1 MAEGDEELNILC
13 ADTSTNNCSIAV
25 ITENTMLGEMDINFD
40 LQHSVLLMPMI
51 EELMARLR
59 LSPKDIDALC
69 VSKGPGSFTGL
80 RIGMAALK
88 GMALALGKPM
98 YSSTSLETL
107 AFGAFGAKGIV
118 CPMLDALRGAYYAA
132 FYRFEDGR
140 LIAMMQPEVLTPEE
154 IAERLKD
161 FNEEV
166 LVMGELKTKDLE
178 FLASKGLKV
187 VKAPPAMD
195 IPKAS
200 NLGYCMLDRIMNG
213 DSENPDELV
222 PLYIR
227 KSQAEHEYE
236 KKRGRLNG

>member
-1 MAEGDEELNILC
+1 MAEGDEDLKILC

-25 ITENTMLGEMDINFD
+25 ITENAMLGEMDINFD

-51 EELMARLR
+51 EELMEKLKM
-59 LSPKDIDALC
+59 SPADIDALC
-69 VSKGPGSFTGL
+69 VSRGPGSFTGL

-98 YSSTSLETL
+98 YSATSLETL
-107 AFGAFGAKGIV
+107 AYGAFGAKGII
-118 CPMLDALRGAYYAA
+118 CPLLDALRGAYYSA
-132 FYRFEDGR
+132 FYRFEEGK
-140 LIAMMQPEVLTPEE
+140 LVTLMSPEVLTPDE
-154 IAERLKD
+154 IRERLRKFD
-161 FNEEV
+161 EDV
-166 LVMGELKTKDLE
+166 LFMGELKDKDLDT
-178 FLASKGLKV
+178 LRSSGLRA
-187 VKAPPAMD
+187 VKAPPVMD
-195 IPKAS
+195 IPRAS
-200 NLGYCMLDRIMNG
+200 NLGYCILERIIHG

>member
-1 MAEGDEELNILC
+1 MAEGDEYMKIFC

-25 ITENTMLGEMDINFD
+25 ITENAMLGEVDINFD

-51 EELMARLR
+51 EDLMKKLR
-59 LSPKDIDALC
+59 MSPSDIDALC

-98 YSSTSLETL
+98 YSATSLETL
-107 AFGAFGAKGIV
+107 AYGAFGAKGIV
-118 CPMLDALRGAYYAA
+118 CPLLDALRGAYYAA
-132 FYRFEDGR
+132 FYRFEEGK
-140 LIAMMQPEVLTPEE
+140 LVTLMQPEVLTPLE
-154 IAERLKD
+154 IIGKLRD
-161 FNEEV
+161 FDEEV
-166 LVMGELKTKDLE
+166 LVMGELKPNDLDTIR
-178 FLASKGLKV
+178 ASGINA
-187 VKAPPAMD
+187 VKAPPVMD
-195 IPKAS
+195 IPRAS
-200 NLGYCMLDRIMNG
+200 SLGYCLLERIMNG
-213 DSENPDELV
+213 ESDDPDELV

>member
-1 MAEGDEELNILC
+1 MAEGDDHMNILC

-25 ITENTMLGEMDINFD
+25 ITENTMLAEIDFNFD
-40 LQHSVLLMPMI
+40 LQHSVLLMPVI
-51 EELMARLR
+51 EELMERLK
-59 LSPKDIDALC
+59 LSPADIDALC

-98 YSSTSLETL
+98 YSATSLDTL
-107 AFGAFGAKGIV
+107 AYGAFGAKGIV
-118 CPMLDALRGAYYAA
+118 VPMLDALRGAYYTA
-132 FYRFEDGR
+132 FNRFEDGKMVN
-140 LIAMMQPEVLTPEE
+140 LMLPEVLTPDE
-154 IAERLKD
+154 IAEKLKA

-166 LVMGELKTKDLE
+166 LVMGELKAKDLDV
-178 FLASKGLKV
+178 LRSAGLKV

-195 IPKAS
+195 IPKAA
-200 NLGYCMLDRIMNG
+200 NLGYCLLDRIIDN
-213 DSENPDELV
+213 DSEDPDELV

-227 KSQAEHEYE
+227 KSQAEHEYD